1 MKKIILILS
10 LNFCLFGFIDAQVV
24 VDKDQGRIEVNRLM
38 DSLWINPSSFIN
50 YNDPN
55 WIRLKEHLVKID
67 ILQLNELIHSVF
79 YGRNSFILNK
89 SHADVGFVGVLNR
102 TATDRKLRKY
112 HKKIRRGFRDVKLNP
127 NNKLVLIE
135 GDSWF
140 EYPVFLNDITDYL
153 EKKPELAIYSLASGS
168 DWVSNMISN
177 LDYEYTY
184 VKILPD
190 VFIISGGGNDFV
202 GDSRLS
208 SFLRDKPIDVNNEF
222 LQEFRTYTILRM
234 NDKPVSMCSINSC
247 DANYGMYSD
256 SLTRFTQN
264 GDTALVNQIVTG
276 RRYLNKNFYRWM
288 ASVKLEYKML
298 FESLRLVNPDRFK
311 KIKILTQGYDY
322 AIPSFKKRF
331 GFRMLTDNGE
341 WLKEPLMVRGIIDP
355 YIQKSIVASII
366 FEINE
371 MMIELGKEYKNIYH
385 VDSRGLTAYLEKRDH
400 KKEGFYWY
408 DELHPK
414 AKVFSVIANTYAD
427 IINGKTNPKEHII
440 RVIDYIS
447 QKQKS
452 KR

>member
-1 MKKIILILS
+1 MRKIILILS
-10 LNFCLFGFIDAQVV
+10 LSFCLSGFSDAQVTV
-24 VDKDQGRIEVNRLM
+24 AKDQGQIEVNRLM

-55 WIRLKEHLVKID
+55 WIRLKEHLGRID
-67 ILQLNELIHSVF
+67 ILQLNELIHSIF

-89 SHADVGFVGVLNR
+89 SHADIGFVGVLNR
-102 TATDRKLRKY
+102 TASDRKLRKY
-112 HKKIRRGFRDVKLNP
+112 HKKMRAGFRNTQLNP
-127 NNKLVLIE
+127 NNKLVLVE

-140 EYPVFLNDITDYL
+140 EYPVFLNDITDFL

-184 VKILPD
+184 VKIRPD

-208 SFLRDKPIDVNNEF
+208 SFMRDKPLDVNNRF
-222 LQEFRTYTILRM
+222 LKEFRTYTILRM
-234 NDKPVSMCSINSC
+234 NEKPVSMCSVNSC
-247 DANYGMYSD
+247 DADYEMYTD
-256 SLTRFTQN
+256 SLASYSQQV
-264 GDTALVNQIVTG
+264 DTALLNKIVLG
-276 RRYLNKNFYRWM
+276 RRFLNKNFYRWM

-311 KIKILTQGYDY
+311 EIKILTQGYDY

-331 GFRMLTDNGE
+331 GVRMLTDNGE
-341 WLKEPLMVRGIIDP
+341 WMKEPLMVRGITDS
-355 YIQKSIVASII
+355 YTQKAIVTSII

-371 MMIELGKEYKNIYH
+371 MLIELGKEYDNIYH

-414 AKVFSVIANTYAD
+414 AKVFSVIADTYAD
-427 IINGKTNPKEHII
+427 IINGKTNPKEHVI
-440 RVIDYIS
+440 RVKDYIA
-447 QKQKS
+447 QKQQS
-452 KR
+452 KK